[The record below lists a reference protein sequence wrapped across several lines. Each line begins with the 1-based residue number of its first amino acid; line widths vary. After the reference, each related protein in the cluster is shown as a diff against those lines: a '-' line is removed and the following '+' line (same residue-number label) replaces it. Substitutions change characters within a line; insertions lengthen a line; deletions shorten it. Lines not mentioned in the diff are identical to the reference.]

1 MRSES
6 KNRSAQLRIL
16 VLGYIIRGPMGG
28 MTWHHLQYLLGLQA
42 LGHSVLYIEDSGD
55 SEHSCYHPH
64 SGITGADPTYGLQYA
79 ATVFQRSGF
88 GDSWAYY
95 DAHTRSWLGP
105 LGSHAVAQA
114 NEYDLLINLS
124 CANPVR
130 EWFRSIPLRILL
142 DTDPAFTQIRHL
154 TDPARREL
162 ALRHNA
168 FFSFAEN
175 IGTTRASIPDDGF
188 SWKPTRQPVVLDAW
202 PVVPAPAQPH
212 FSTVMQWESYRALE
226 YAGRSY
232 GVKCQSFADYVDLPR
247 RAGQVFEIAMG
258 SPSAPRKELREQ
270 GWRLLNPLGV
280 AADPWS
286 YQEFIQRSKAEFGV
300 AKQGY
305 VTGTT
310 GWFSERSAAYL
321 ASGRPVVVQ
330 DTGFS
335 DWLETGLGVVTF
347 RSLEEAIEGVRNID
361 RDYTQHC
368 RKARYLAV
376 EYFDSSKVL
385 SSLLDRALSN
395 GG

>member
-6 KNRSAQLRIL
+6 KTRRAQLRIL
-16 VLGYIIRGPMGG
+16 VLGYIVRGPMGG

-42 LGHSVLYIEDSGD
+42 LGHSVVYVEDSGD
-55 SEHSCYHPH
+55 CDHSCYHPH
-64 SGITGADPTYGLQYA
+64 SGMTGKDPTYGLQYA

-95 DAHTRSWLGP
+95 DAHTKSWLGP
-105 LGSHAVAQA
+105 RGSHAVAQA
-114 NEYDLLINLS
+114 NECDLLINLS

-130 EWFRSIPLRILL
+130 DWFRSIPLRILV

-154 TDPARREL
+154 TDPARKEL

-175 IGTTRASIPDDGF
+175 IGTPSASIPDDGF
-188 SWKPTRQPVVLDAW
+188 PWKPTRQPMVLDAW
-202 PVVPAPAQPH
+202 PVISPPAQPH

-247 RAGQVFEIAMG
+247 HAGQVFEIAMG
-258 SPSAPRKELREQ
+258 SPSAPRKELRKQ
-270 GWRLLNPLGV
+270 GWRLLNPLEV
-280 AADPWS
+280 VADPWS
-286 YQEFIQRSKAEFGV
+286 YQDFIQRSKAEFGV
-300 AKQGY
+300 AKHGY

-335 DWLETGLGVVTF
+335 EWLETGQGILPF
-347 RSLEEAIEGVRNID
+347 RNLEEAIEGVRSID
-361 RDYTQHC
+361 CDYSQHC
-368 RKARYLAV
+368 RKAREIAADS
-376 EYFDSSKVL
+376 FDSSQVL

>member
-1 MRSES
+1 MNLES
-6 KNRSAQLRIL
+6 KARRARLRIL
-16 VLGYIIRGPMGG
+16 VLGYIVRGPMGG

-64 SGITGADPTYGLQYA
+64 SGITGTDPTYGLQYA
-79 ATVFQRSGF
+79 ATVFQQSGF

-95 DAHTRSWLGP
+95 DAHTESWLGP
-105 LGSHAVAQA
+105 MGSHAVARA
-114 NEYDLLINLS
+114 NECDLLINLS

-130 EWFRSIPLRILL
+130 DWFRSIPLRILV

-154 TDPARREL
+154 TDPARKEL

-175 IGTTRASIPDDGF
+175 IGTPSASIPDDGF
-188 SWKPTRQPVVLDAW
+188 PWKPTRQPMVLDAW
-202 PVVPAPAQPH
+202 PVIPAPAQPH

-247 RAGQVFEIAMG
+247 HAGQVFEIAMG
-258 SPSAPRKELREQ
+258 SPSAPRKELRKQ
-270 GWRLLNPLGV
+270 GWRLLNPLEV
-280 AADPWS
+280 VADPWS
-286 YQEFIQRSKAEFGV
+286 YQDFIQRSKAEFGV
-300 AKQGY
+300 AKHGY

-335 DWLETGLGVVTF
+335 KWLETGLGVLPF
-347 RSLEEAIEGVRNID
+347 RNLEEAIEGVRNID
-361 RDYTQHC
+361 CDYPQHC
-368 RKARYLAV
+368 RKARDLAV